1 VLAVRWA
8 LIAPC
13 AELES
18 TSGLR
23 GLRRSGALVRREWF
37 KVLSLVVV
45 AAGLVLVS
53 GPVLGGLLLL
63 GTKASFAVV
72 NVVSGIVYAVAMPL
86 VGITTTYVYY
96 DVLAREHLAER
107 EPPLEELPAE
117 VTPA

>member
-1 VLAVRWA
+1 M
-8 LIAPC
+8 
-13 AELES
+13 
-18 TSGLR
+18 
-23 GLRRSGALVRREWF
+23 RREWF

-45 AAGLVLVS
+45 TAGLVLVS

-63 GTKASFAVV
+63 GTSASFAVV
-72 NVVSGIVYAVAMPL
+72 NVVSGLVYAIAMPL